1 MLFPITGYEVLIALS
16 FLIILFYPMV
26 FQHYFWDSKNHQQV
40 DFNVFWSSQGL
51 WIILIFSLN
60 AYVFWVHTS
69 EFLVSKNNSYFP
81 ILQSFQFNS
90 VKLRPLTKDSSSFSC
105 WFHVNKGTFF
115 LKKKHIT
122 LNFLWY
128 IYDIFCLR
136 EIQ

>member
-115 LKKKHIT
+115 FKKKHIT

>member
-16 FLIILFYPMV
+16 FLIILFYPVV

-51 WIILIFSLN
+51 WFILIFSLN

-90 VKLRPLTKDSSSFSC
+90 VKQTSNKDSSSFSC

-115 LKKKHIT
+115 LKKKKHIT